1 MSWPYLSISPECTL
15 SLLLEKEERLLKV
28 ESIDQTGAVIE
39 NSTEILGDILFQIK
53 IKNFKTPT
61 LKGKVQ
67 NVKGF
72 KKIVANDR
80 RFYINALWDLFKNLE
95 HKDLIEL
102 VGSMSVPLGFECW
115 SVLSG
120 LNDSQLL
127 SWNTSVELPE
137 IHFKNQNIWT
147 VKQPL
152 MASTRSIVMV
162 GQSQAMIDL
171 RSQIPKI
178 VKGSGLINLYG
189 KLGSGR
195 ETLVQVIHEESGHD
209 HQLHFVRSLTELEES
224 IRLAP
229 LTPQLYYV
237 KDIPQHEIENL
248 HEISHI
254 IAGQGSRLIII
265 SEQPFK
271 SPLLK
276 HMIKIPELST
286 RKEDLPLLIN
296 HFIRHYAHQ
305 FQYPEL
311 TIVPEA
317 MQRLINNNYQG
328 EIKELRSICNL
339 IVSQHGHKGIIEF
352 DDVKIFLSKE
362 EIPQEEFLKVA

>member
-15 SLLLEKEERLLKV
+15 SLLLEKEERSLKV
-28 ESIDQTGAVIE
+28 ESIDQAGAVID
-39 NSTEILGDILFQIK
+39 NATEILGDILFQIK
-53 IKNFKTPT
+53 INNLKSIT

-72 KKIVANDR
+72 KKVMANDR
-80 RFYINALWDLFKNLE
+80 RIYINALWDLIKNLE
-95 HKDLIEL
+95 HKDFIEL

-115 SVLSG
+115 SMLSG

-147 VKQPL
+147 VGEPL
-152 MASTRSIVMV
+152 KASTRSIVMV

-171 RSQIPKI
+171 RSQIPK
-178 VKGSGLINLYG
+178 VLKGNGLINLYG

-276 HMIKIPELST
+276 HMLQVPELIA
-286 RKEDLPLLIN
+286 RKEDVPLLVQ
-296 HFIRHYAHQ
+296 HFIKHYAHQ

-311 TIVPEA
+311 AMAPEA
-317 MQRLINNNYQG
+317 LETLSHHEYQG

-339 IVSQHGHKGIIEF
+339 IVSQHGHKGIIELE
-352 DDVKIFLSKE
+352 DVKMFLIKQE
-362 EIPQEEFLKVA
+362 AQVEILKAA